1 MTYKTY
7 KGKYDKDKTWTRKK
21 IYSIAPWIVKEVDKR
36 KTRLFNEL
44 HNSRNSGSK
53 CSYLGMSNVQVAIWL
68 RRKASENP
76 ATSFRQMLL

>member
-1 MTYKTY
+1 MTKT
-7 KGKYDKDKTWTRKK
+7 KHEQENKN
-21 IYSIAPWIVKEVDKR
+21 YSIALWIVKEVDKR

>member
-1 MTYKTY
+1 MTKT
-7 KGKYDKDKTWTRKK
+7 KQEQENKN
-21 IYSIAPWIVKEVDKR
+21 YSIALWIVNEVDKQ

>member
-1 MTYKTY
+1 MTKT
-7 KGKYDKDKTWTRKK
+7 KQEEEKK
-21 IYSIAPWIVKEVDKR
+21 NYSIALWIVKEVDKR

-44 HNSRNSGSK
+44 HNSRNSSSK
-53 CSYLGMSNVQVAIWL
+53 YSYLGMSNVQVPIWL

>member
-1 MTYKTY
+1 MTKT
-7 KGKYDKDKTWTRKK
+7 KQEQENKN
-21 IYSIAPWIVKEVDKR
+21 YSIALWIVKEVDKQKR
-36 KTRLFNEL
+36 RLFNEL

-76 ATSFRQMLL
+76 ATSFHQMLL